1 MSLGER
7 SGTAVDSLVGDL
19 YEDYEG
25 FDVFS
30 ETVTLGDER
39 YDRERSLVAEGLV
52 AGVSVWIES
61 PDRGLLMVEPA
72 EDRGTWSVPSVDVG
86 TDRPFER
93 AAADRVRE
101 CTSLECAITG
111 VDSVRRTRI
120 DPADG
125 DGPTLHRLWVYA
137 DAEIRGSG
145 EPDPGAGVADVA
157 WRTSARNVPDATVAG
172 RLAARS
178 DGGNRILR

>member
-7 SGTAVDSLVGDL
+7 SSAAVDSLVSDL
-19 YEDYEG
+19 YEDYDG

-30 ETVTLGDER
+30 ETVTLADER
-39 YDRERSLVAEGLV
+39 YRRERSLVAAGLV

-61 PDRGLLMVEPA
+61 PERGLLMVEPA

-86 TDRPFER
+86 TDRPIER

-101 CTSLECAITG
+101 CTSLSCAVTD

-125 DGPTLHRLWVYA
+125 EGTTLHRLWIYA
-137 DAEIRGSG
+137 DAELEGGS
-145 EPDPGAGVADVA
+145 EPDPGEGVADVA
-157 WRTSARNVPDATVAG
+157 WRTSARSVPDATVAG

-178 DGGNRILR
+178 DGGNRIRR